1 MFQFLD
7 LSSFGLG
14 ARGLERTLAS
24 RLGSWCFAGL
34 TAVVIGLSWVV
45 VVVFCGVVEARPI
58 SGEAKLAIL
67 SRKRIE
73 NSSMQS
79 LVVLSSVLICEAVLL
94 ARIPVVYGRLMCSRA
109 SF

>member
-34 TAVVIGLSWVV
+34 KAVVIGLSWVV
-45 VVVFCGVVEARPI
+45 VVVLCGVVEARPI
-58 SGEAKLAIL
+58 SGEAKLA
-67 SRKRIE
+67 
-73 NSSMQS
+73 
-79 LVVLSSVLICEAVLL
+79 LVSEVNRELQYAVTSGAQFGLDL
-94 ARIPVVYGRLMCSRA
+94 
-109 SF
+109 